1 MRRALPALLFGSV
14 LVTGVATVTPVSVL
28 TLSDDRR
35 EIALPL
41 DDGEVLEYSYE
52 QSVYLARVFEEFER
66 TGDRLELLRV
76 RSTDI
81 RAVEYS
87 RWDGEIR
94 QDRDGLFTQDAPPGE
109 LRDLVIRIT
118 PGRGQTMQTARWT
131 RGLESIFGDGVV
143 RVRAERRSFL
153 ATLLSR

>member
-1 MRRALPALLFGSV
+1 MFGLV
-14 LVTGVATVTPVSVL
+14 LVTGVAMVTPVSVL

-35 EIALPL
+35 EIAVPL
-41 DDGEVLEYSYE
+41 DDGEALEYSYE
-52 QSVYLARVFEEFER
+52 QSVYLARVYEEFER

-94 QDRDGLFTQDAPPGE
+94 QDGDGLFTQDAPPSE
-109 LRDLVIRIT
+109 LGDLVIRIT
-118 PGRGQTMQTARWT
+118 PGRGQTMRTARWT

-153 ATLLSR
+153 AALLSR

>member
-1 MRRALPALLFGSV
+1 MFGLV
-14 LVTGVATVTPVSVL
+14 LVTGVAMVTPVSVL

-35 EIALPL
+35 EITVPL
-41 DDGEVLEYSYE
+41 DDGEPLEYSYE

-81 RAVEYS
+81 RAVEYA

-94 QDRDGLFTQDAPPGE
+94 QEEDGLFTQDAPPSE
-109 LRDLVIRIT
+109 LGDLVIRIT
-118 PGRGQTMQTARWT
+118 PGRGQTMRTARWT
-131 RGLESIFGDGVV
+131 RGLESVFGDGVV
-143 RVRAERRSFL
+143 RVRVERRSFL